1 MNAPDRFTR
10 TQIVLHWTVA
20 VLIACQFLFSSGIE
34 RAWREFARG
43 QFEPEDFTAAAAAH
57 LASGMLIF
65 VLVIWRLV
73 LRYRHG
79 APAADPAEPPALQF
93 LAKAA
98 HFVLY
103 ALVIILPLSGFFGWA
118 FGQSAPIRV
127 HLIAKTILL
136 PLIGLHVAGA
146 LVHHFWWRTN
156 VLKRM
161 LGAA

>member
-1 MNAPDRFTR
+1 MQHPSHFTR

-20 VLIACQFLFSSGIE
+20 VLVACQFLFSSGIE

-43 QFEPEDFTAAAAAH
+43 RFEPEDFTVAAAAH
-57 LASGMLIF
+57 MASGMLILA
-65 VLVIWRLV
+65 LVIWRLV

-79 APAADPAEPPALQF
+79 APAPDPAEPPALQF

-98 HFVLY
+98 HFALY
-103 ALVIILPLSGFFGWA
+103 ALIIILPLSGFFGWV

-136 PLIGLHVAGA
+136 PLIGLHVVGA
-146 LVHHFWWRTN
+146 LVHHFWWRTD

-161 LGAA
+161 LGPA